1 MQMTCVSCIVS
12 PPSWASTENRARG
25 CDTYGRF
32 LLKKETHIQMKEGQ
46 QGDIIVLMGV
56 SAIQTHMGWGVGL
69 MKRQVH
75 DTSITTS
82 ERK

>member
-1 MQMTCVSCIVS
+1 
-12 PPSWASTENRARG
+12 
-25 CDTYGRF
+25 
-32 LLKKETHIQMKEGQ
+32 MKEGQ
-46 QGDIIVLMGV
+46 QGDIIVLMGG